1 MKRQRALLIAGP
13 TASGKSALAL
23 RLAEALASRGGAAI
37 VNADSMQ
44 IYRELPILTARPGVA
59 DLARA
64 PHHLYGFRAADEPCS
79 AGEWA
84 AMAAARMQEIC
95 NEGRLPILVGG
106 TGLYFRALTEG
117 IAPIPEIDPAIRAL
131 ARQEMAETGP
141 ESFHA
146 RLSKVDPEMARRL
159 RPSDPQRLL
168 RAWEVLKSTGISLA
182 GWQEKPVPPL
192 FSGQMLHF
200 ALMPRREELYARCD
214 DRLEDMLRAGVMR
227 EIAAFEELAQAR
239 KLDPSLPLFRAVGL
253 APLRGLLYG
262 RLQPDEALQQAK
274 TATRQY
280 AKRQLTWI
288 RNQMIAW
295 SKANTKDSERLFQE
309 IFALI
314 IKSGLTDLA

>member
-1 MKRQRALLIAGP
+1 MRLRALLIAGP

-23 RLAEALASRGGAAI
+23 RLAEGLASRGGAAI

-44 IYRELPILTARPGVA
+44 IYRELPILTARPSA
-59 DLARA
+59 AELARA

-84 AMAAARMQEIC
+84 VLAAACMQEIC
-95 NEGRLPILVGG
+95 AQGRLPILVGG

-117 IAPIPEIDPAIRAL
+117 IAPIPEIDPEIRAA
-131 ARQEMAETGP
+131 ARQEMAEIG
-141 ESFHA
+141 SQAFHA
-146 RLSKVDPEMARRL
+146 RLAGVDAEMARRL

-182 GWQEKPVPPL
+182 EWQEKPATPL
-192 FSGQMLHF
+192 FSGQMLHL
-200 ALMPRREELYARCD
+200 ALMPQRQELYTRCD
-214 DRLEDMLRAGVMR
+214 ERLEGMLLAGVMR
-227 EIAAFEELAQAR
+227 EIAAFEEQAQAR
-239 KLDPSLPLFRAVGL
+239 ALDPALPLFRAVGL
-253 APLRGLLYG
+253 APLRALLYG
-262 RLQPDEALQQAK
+262 RLGPDEALSQAK

-295 SKANTKDSERLFQE
+295 SRTETKDSERLYEE

-314 IKSGLTDLA
+314 IKSGLTDLE

>member
-1 MKRQRALLIAGP
+1 MTQQRALLIAGP

-23 RLAEALASRGGAAI
+23 RLAEALAPMGGAAI

-44 IYRELPILTARPGVA
+44 VYRELPILTARPGVA

-64 PHHLYGFRAADEPCS
+64 PHHLYGFRAVDEPCS

-84 AMAAARMQEIC
+84 ALAAKTINEIC
-95 NEGRLPILVGG
+95 ARGQLPILVGG

-117 IAPIPEIDPAIRAL
+117 IAPIPEIDPDIRAA
-131 ARQEMAETGP
+131 ARHEMAQIGP
-141 ESFHA
+141 EAFHA
-146 RLSKVDPEMARRL
+146 KLAGVDAEMASRL

-168 RAWEVLKSTGISLA
+168 RAWEVLQSTGISLA
-182 GWQEKPVPPL
+182 QWQEKPTPPL
-192 FSGQMLHF
+192 FSGQVLHV
-200 ALMPRREELYARCD
+200 ALMPEREELYARCD
-214 DRLEDMLRAGVMR
+214 ERFESMLVAGVLR
-227 EIAAFEELAQAR
+227 EVAAFEEMAQAK
-239 KLDPSLPLFRAVGL
+239 KLDPDLPLFRAVGL

-262 RLQPDEALQQAK
+262 ALEPDEALLQAQ

-295 SKANTKDSERLFQE
+295 EKADTQDSERLFQE
-309 IFALI
+309 IFSLI
-314 IKSGLTDLA
+314 IKSGLTD

>member
-1 MKRQRALLIAGP
+1 MRRRALLIAGP

-23 RLAEALASRGGAAI
+23 RLAAALAPMGGAAI

-44 IYRELPILTARPGVA
+44 VYRELPILTARPGAV
-59 DLARA
+59 DLVRA
-64 PHHLYGFRAADEPCS
+64 PHHLYGFRAVDEPCS
-79 AGEWA
+79 AGVWA
-84 AMAAARMQEIC
+84 ALAAATITKIC

-117 IAPIPEIDPAIRAL
+117 IAPIPEIDPAIRAE
-131 ARQEMAETGP
+131 ARLEMAGIGP
-141 ESFHA
+141 EAFHA
-146 RLSKVDPEMARRL
+146 KLSLIDAEMALRL

-168 RAWEVLKSTGISLA
+168 RAWEVRQSTGVSLA
-182 GWQEKPVPPL
+182 EWQERPAPPL
-192 FSGQMLHF
+192 FSGQMLHI
-200 ALMPRREELYARCD
+200 ALMPEREELYAKCD
-214 DRLEDMLRAGVMR
+214 ERLEAMLLAGVLR
-227 EIAAFEELAQAR
+227 EIAAFEEMAQAR
-239 KLDPSLPLFRAVGL
+239 KLDPDLPLFRAVGL

-262 RLQPDEALQQAK
+262 ALAPDEALLRAK

-295 SKANTKDSERLFQE
+295 NKTNTQDSERLFHE

-314 IKSGLTDLA
+314 IKSGLTG

>member
-1 MKRQRALLIAGP
+1 MTQQRALLIAGP

-23 RLAEALASRGGAAI
+23 RLAEALAPMGGAAI

-44 IYRELPILTARPGVA
+44 VYRELPILTARPGVA

-64 PHHLYGFRAADEPCS
+64 PHHLYGFRAVDEPCS

-84 AMAAARMQEIC
+84 ALAAKTINEIC
-95 NEGRLPILVGG
+95 ARGQLPILVGG

-117 IAPIPEIDPAIRAL
+117 IAPIPEIDPDIRAA
-131 ARQEMAETGP
+131 ARHEMAQIGP
-141 ESFHA
+141 EAFHA
-146 RLSKVDPEMARRL
+146 RLAGVDAEMASRL

-168 RAWEVLKSTGISLA
+168 RAWEVLQSTGISLA
-182 GWQEKPVPPL
+182 QWQEKPTPPL
-192 FSGQMLHF
+192 FSGQVLHV
-200 ALMPRREELYARCD
+200 ALMPEREELYARCD
-214 DRLEDMLRAGVMR
+214 ERFEAMLVAGVLR
-227 EIAAFEELAQAR
+227 EVAAFEEMAQAK
-239 KLDPSLPLFRAVGL
+239 KLDPDLPLFRAVGL

-262 RLQPDEALQQAK
+262 ALEPDEALLQAQ

-295 SKANTKDSERLFQE
+295 EKADTQDSERLFQE
-309 IFALI
+309 IFSLV
-314 IKSGLTDLA
+314 IKSGLTD

>member
-1 MKRQRALLIAGP
+1 MTQQRALLIAGP

-23 RLAEALASRGGAAI
+23 RLAEALAPMGGAAI

-44 IYRELPILTARPGVA
+44 VYRELPILTARPGVA

-64 PHHLYGFRAADEPCS
+64 PHHLYGFRAVDEPCS

-84 AMAAARMQEIC
+84 ALAAKTINEIC
-95 NEGRLPILVGG
+95 ARGQLPILVGG

-117 IAPIPEIDPAIRAL
+117 IAPIPEIDPDIRAA
-131 ARQEMAETGP
+131 ARHEMAQIGP
-141 ESFHA
+141 EAFHA
-146 RLSKVDPEMARRL
+146 KLAGVDAEMASRL

-168 RAWEVLKSTGISLA
+168 RAWEVLQSTGISLA
-182 GWQEKPVPPL
+182 QWQEKPTPPL
-192 FSGQMLHF
+192 FSGQVLHV
-200 ALMPRREELYARCD
+200 ALMPEREELYARCD
-214 DRLEDMLRAGVMR
+214 ERFEAMLVAGVLR
-227 EIAAFEELAQAR
+227 EVAAFEEMAQAK
-239 KLDPSLPLFRAVGL
+239 KLDPDLPLFRAVGL

-262 RLQPDEALQQAK
+262 ALEPDEALLQAQ

-295 SKANTKDSERLFQE
+295 EKADTQDSERLFQE
-309 IFALI
+309 IFSLI
-314 IKSGLTDLA
+314 IKSGLTD